1 MRQAGLSIDPSVR
14 PSFRFLKIKSLTF
27 SNFWRCFKKPY
38 ESVCIRAGFFLKK
51 RFSAPEFGETWPKV
65 EFLDLLKNVVNI
77 FL

>member
-27 SNFWRCFKKPY
+27 SNFWHCFKKPY

-51 RFSAPEFGETWPKV
+51 RFSAPEFGENWPKV